1 LNPRMA
7 AFKVCNSAPRPITQ
21 QILIAGTE
29 KLSRRCRRFLAESNQ
44 SERENRAKMKIY
56 FCFGLVFVLV
66 FVLTGFVPATT
77 GSECIYSTVEKC
89 KATDQVKKLK
99 HFSNMKD
106 KLKKKL
112 KLNQELKH
120 N

>member
-1 LNPRMA
+1 MNLRMA

-21 QILIAGTE
+21 QILIAGTD
-29 KLSRRCRRFLAESNQ
+29 KLSRRFLAESTQ